1 MSSSLTFEETPETN
15 RGRLLYELLVS
26 VHAHI
31 RGERDRVERLAAAVV
46 DGLPAEGL
54 EQELEALRSNS
65 MLWQFQLGCL
75 RYCRFV
81 HLHHRAEDADLF
93 GELEEV
99 NPAIAPAVERL
110 RAEHREVSDYL
121 DAVEASARALTE
133 DDSLEARRSV
143 ADALEALAG
152 HLLAHLEYEERSVAA
167 TARRLPDLTFSNQ
180 LREVADG
187 DLPLRRTSNEH
198 HPRT

>member
-1 MSSSLTFEETPETN
+1 MGSSLTFEETPETN

-93 GELEEV
+93 G
-99 NPAIAPAVERL
+99 
-110 RAEHREVSDYL
+110 DL

>member
-1 MSSSLTFEETPETN
+1 MSSSLIFEQTPETN
-15 RGRLLYELLVS
+15 RGRVLYELLLG
-26 VHAHI
+26 VHAQI
-31 RGERDRVERLAAAVV
+31 RSELARVERLATAVV
-46 DGLPAEGL
+46 DGLQADGL
-54 EQELEALRSNS
+54 EHELEALRSNS

-75 RYCRFV
+75 RYCHFV
-81 HLHHRAEDADLF
+81 HLHHRAEDTDFF

-99 NPAIAPAVERL
+99 NPAIAPVVERL
-110 RAEHREVSDYL
+110 RAQHREVSDYL

-133 DDSLEARRSV
+133 DDSVTTRRSV

-152 HLLAHLEYEERSVAA
+152 HLLDHLEYEERSVAA

-198 HPRT
+198 HRT